1 MADIDKALPNE
12 VLDQLEIANEE
23 EQLVK
28 DVQEEALGN
37 TDVEQIENED
47 GSVDINFDPTEN
59 PTENGAGHYENL
71 AEFLPDDVLS
81 SLSSDLNSKYMDY
94 TSSRKDWEKTY
105 TQGLDLL
112 GFKYNQKTEPFQGA
126 SGVTH
131 PVLAEA
137 VTQFQALAYKELLP
151 ADGPVRTQIL
161 GMPTPEK
168 TDQASRVK
176 DFMNYQ
182 IMDQMKEY
190 EPEFDSMLFHLP
202 LSGSTFKKVYY
213 DEMEQ
218 RAVSKFVPADDLI
231 VPYTATSL
239 DDAEAIIHRI
249 KVSENDLKKQ
259 QVAGFYRNVDLGK
272 PTAGE
277 SDVEK
282 KERELEGTKKSRE
295 EDVYTI
301 LECHVDLDLEGFEDS
316 NPETGEPSG
325 IKIPYI
331 VTLEEGSREILSIKR
346 NYEVGDPLKNKIQY
360 FVHFKFLPGLGFYG
374 FGLIHMIGGLSRTAT
389 AALRQLLDAGTL
401 SNLPAGF
408 KQRGIRIRDDA
419 QSIQPGEFRD
429 VDAPGGNLRDSFMM
443 LPFKEPSQTLLALMG
458 TVVQAG
464 QRFASIAD
472 MQVGDGNQQAAVGT
486 TVALLERGSR
496 TMSAIHKRIYS
507 ALKNEFKLM
516 ARVFKLYLPQE
527 YPYDVVGGQRMIK
540 QQDFDDRV
548 DILPVAD
555 PNIFSQTQRIS
566 LAQTELQLAQSNPQM
581 HNLYNAYRSMY
592 EALGVKNIDSI
603 LMKPQPPQPKD
614 PALEHIDALAGKP
627 FQAFPGQN
635 HRSHI
640 TAHLNFMATNLARN
654 NPMVMSSLEK
664 NIFEHIS
671 LMAQEQVELEFRDEM
686 QQMQQMQMQMQM
698 QMQNPQMMQMQQNP
712 QMMQQIQMQNQQMQM
727 QMQEMN
733 QKIESRK
740 AELVAEMME
749 EFMQEEQ
756 KITSQFD
763 NDPIAKLRS
772 RELDLRA
779 QENAR
784 KEKEANEKM
793 DLDKMKTMMNQQ
805 NQDEKLKQNEE
816 LAKLR
821 ADTSIEKTIL
831 GKTLPNSDQMVPNIS
846 IMRKG

>member
-12 VLDQLEIANEE
+12 PRKEITLPGQEEIEEQIVETAEE
-23 EQLVK
+23 EQASP
-28 DVQEEALGN
+28 DA
-37 TDVEQIENED
+37 VEVVENED
-47 GSVDINFDPTEN
+47 GSVDINMDPAAATPEGGD
-59 PTENGAGHYENL
+59 EHYANL
-71 AEFLPDDVLS
+71 AEFLPDDVLG
-81 SLSSDLNSKYMDY
+81 SLGSELNQKYMDY
-94 TSSRKDWEKTY
+94 SMSRKDWEKSY

-112 GFKYNQKTEPFQGA
+112 GFKYDQRSEPFQGA
-126 SGVTH
+126 SGATH

-161 GMPTPEK
+161 GIQTPEK
-168 TDQASRVK
+168 TQQASRVK

-202 LSGSTFKKVYY
+202 LAGSTFKKVYF
-213 DEMEQ
+213 DEVEG
-218 RAVSKFVPADDLI
+218 RAVSKFVPADDLV

-239 DDAEAIIHRI
+239 DDAEAIIHKV
-249 KVSENDLKKQ
+249 KVSENDLRKQ
-259 QVAGFYRNVDLGK
+259 QVAGFYRDIDLS
-272 PTAGE
+272 PPQDTE
-277 SDVEK
+277 TDVEK
-282 KERELEGTKKSRE
+282 KERELEGVKKSKN
-295 EDVYTI
+295 EDVYTL
-301 LECHVDLDLEGFEDS
+301 LECHVDLDLEGFEDV
-316 NPETGEPSG
+316 NPETNEPSG
-325 IKIPYI
+325 IKLPYI
-331 VTLEEGSREILSIKR
+331 VTLEEGSREILSIRR
-346 NYEVGDPLKNKIQY
+346 NYEIGDPKRNKIQY

-408 KQRGIRIRDDA
+408 KMRGIRIRDDA

-443 LPFKEPSQTLLALMG
+443 LPFKEPSQTLLSLMG
-458 TVVQAG
+458 IVVQAG

-507 ALKNEFKLM
+507 ALKNEFQLL

-540 QQDFDDRV
+540 QTDFDDRV

-566 LAQTELQLAQSNPQM
+566 LAQTELQLATSNPQM
-581 HNLYNAYRSMY
+581 HNLYQAYRNMY
-592 EALGVKNIDSI
+592 EALGVKNIDSVLI
-603 LMKPQPPQPKD
+603 KPQPPAPKD
-614 PALEHIDALAGKP
+614 PALEHIDALGGKP
-627 FQAFPGQN
+627 FQAFPGQD

-640 TAHLNFMATNLARN
+640 TAHLNFMATNMARN
-654 NPMVMSSLEK
+654 NPMVMASLEK

-671 LMAQEQVELEFRDEM
+671 LMAQEQIEIEFRDEL
-686 QQMQQMQMQMQM
+686 QQLIA
-698 QMQNPQMMQMQQNP
+698 MQQNP
-712 QMMQQIQMQNQQMQM
+712 AAMQQNPMAQQQVMMMQQ
-727 QMQEMN
+727 
-733 QKIESRK
+733 KIEARK
-740 AELVAEMME
+740 AQLIAEMME
-749 EFMQEEQ
+749 EFMNEEK

-779 QENAR
+779 KENAR
-784 KEKEANEKM
+784 KEREAEDRMN
-793 DLDKMKTMMNQQ
+793 LDRMKAMMNQQ
-805 NQDEKLKQNEE
+805 NQDEKLEQNEE

-831 GKTLPNSDQMVPNIS
+831 SKTLPNSDQMMPNVK
-846 IMRKG
+846 IMRGEN